1 MSDSVKWNSSASRA
15 LHAPTRSRWAEV
27 ECGLKLIV
35 VGYLVLVLLA
45 VPGAVCWA
53 LSQGSPLLPALGPD
67 GRDNAELLAIVL
79 GLGGAM
85 AGYLLCLLGQW
96 RCLVYASQDHGA
108 KELLFVCVLATLVAA
123 PPAVAA
129 PFLDGPWDRHALT
142 RLLSAVEKLKA
153 PAIGSVLQVVAVVL
167 AFVSMMALSQFAK
180 TVAVRFEDGLLA
192 RNVSAFSLYVC
203 LLLGGSAG
211 ACFAFQ
217 QSTSSAAWFP
227 ACAAGL
233 AAGWAACLAWHAMLI
248 VVAWRRVR
256 RAMAKLIAALSPQD
270 KGQAKPY
277 SGVHRVFHVR
287 VE

>member
-1 MSDSVKWNSSASRA
+1 
-15 LHAPTRSRWAEV
+15 
-27 ECGLKLIV
+27 
-35 VGYLVLVLLA
+35 
-45 VPGAVCWA
+45 
-53 LSQGSPLLPALGPD
+53 LLPGLGPE

-108 KELLFVCVLATLVAA
+108 KDLLFVCLFATLVAA
-123 PPAVAA
+123 PLAVAA

-142 RLLSAVEKLKA
+142 RVLSAIDELKA
-153 PAIGSVLQVVAVVL
+153 PAIGSVLQVVAVIL
-167 AFVSMMALSQFAK
+167 AIVSMLALSQFAK
-180 TVAVRFEDGLLA
+180 AVAARFEDRFLTWNA
-192 RNVSAFSLYVC
+192 NAFTMYVC
-203 LLLGGSAG
+203 VLLGGSAG
-211 ACFAFQ
+211 ACFAFHRFTT
-217 QSTSSAAWFP
+217 STAWFT

-256 RAMAKLIAALSPQD
+256 RTMARLIAALSPQQH